1 MPSREISA
9 ESININLI
17 VPKLITLADRMPRHR
32 EVAIAG
38 IPETAMPPKMKQV
51 RGYKWLRYAE
61 KDGRDGRI

>member
-32 EVAIAG
+32 EVVIAG
-38 IPETAMPPKMKQV
+38 IPDTGMSPKS
-51 RGYKWLRYAE
+51 
-61 KDGRDGRI
+61 